1 MTIMSQLVEFEYVTI
16 MEINKFAHVIV
27 TISGIEIDVI
37 VTEFI
42 VYILWSFL
50 LESVTIMQKI

>member
-1 MTIMSQLVEFEYVTI
+1 MTIIPQLVKFEYVTI

-27 TISGIEIDVI
+27 MFLGIEIDVI

-42 VYILWSFL
+42 VYILWSSL